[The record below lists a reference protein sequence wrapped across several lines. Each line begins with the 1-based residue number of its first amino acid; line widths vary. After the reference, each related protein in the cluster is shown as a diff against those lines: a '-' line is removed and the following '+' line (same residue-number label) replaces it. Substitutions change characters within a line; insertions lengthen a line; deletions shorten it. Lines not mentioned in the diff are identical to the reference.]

1 MSHMILRMSA
11 VAPLLLF
18 SESLVYFPRVSSGKS
33 RKEGREGREGE
44 RIGEREE
51 ETGVGL
57 WVTGNDSLGQRWSLP
72 RCPRALRAM

>member
-1 MSHMILRMSA
+1 MILRMSA

-44 RIGEREE
+44 EWVGAERERGE
-51 ETGVGL
+51 SGPHRDRAAAGGL
-57 WVTGNDSLGQRWSLP
+57 QGQG
-72 RCPRALRAM
+72 